1 VSEQATARRPA
12 STTERTLVT
21 VRHVVM
27 EFDQKRVLDGIDL
40 DVVRGEIL
48 AIVGGSGSGKS
59 TLLRLMSMLIQPT
72 SGSIDVF
79 GTDVARIDDATALPL
94 RKRIGV
100 MFQNGGLFGDMNV
113 LENVGVPLRE
123 HTHLDATTIDELAQL
138 RIALVGLDADAA
150 TKMPSQLSGGMRKRA
165 SLARAMAL
173 DPDVLFLDE
182 PTSGLDPISS
192 DAIDELVLEL
202 KQSLGLTIVTV
213 THDMDSLWRI
223 ADRVAL
229 LADGRVA
236 VEGSMHELA
245 ESPHPVAR
253 EFFGG
258 ARGRASQH
266 AEEHR

>member
-1 VSEQATARRPA
+1 VANDALARRPA
-12 STTERTLVT
+12 HDEQVLVG
-21 VRHVVM
+21 VRGVTM
-27 EFDQKRVLDGIDL
+27 QFDQKRVLDGVDL
-40 DVVRGEIL
+40 DVVRGRIL

-59 TLLRLMSMLIQPT
+59 TLLRLMAMLIQPT
-72 SGSIDVF
+72 GGSIEVF
-79 GTDVARIDDATALPL
+79 GTDVARIDDAAALPL

-123 HTHLDATTIDELAQL
+123 HTRLDDETIDELAQL
-138 RIALVGLDADAA
+138 RIALVGLDPDAA
-150 TKMPSQLSGGMRKRA
+150 AKFPSQLSGGMRKRA

-173 DPDVLFLDE
+173 DPEVLFLDE

-202 KQSLGLTIVTV
+202 KRSLGLTIVTV
-213 THDMDSLWRI
+213 THDMDSLWRV

-229 LADGRVA
+229 LANGRVA
-236 VEGSMHELA
+236 VDGTMHELA
-245 ESPHPVAR
+245 ASAHPVAH

-266 AEEHR
+266 AERR

>member
-1 VSEQATARRPA
+1 MSERAIVQHPANDGERVLVAARG
-12 STTERTLVT
+12 VT
-21 VRHVVM
+21 M
-27 EFDQKRVLDGIDL
+27 EFDQTRVLAGVDL

-79 GTDVARIDDATALPL
+79 GVDVARIDDTAALPL

-123 HTHLDATTIDELAQL
+123 HTRLDPATIDELAQL

-173 DPDVLFLDE
+173 DPEVLFLDE

-202 KQSLGLTIVTV
+202 KRSLGLTIVTV

-229 LADGRVA
+229 LANGRVA
-236 VEGSMHELA
+236 IDGSMETLA
-245 ESPHPVAR
+245 ASDHPVAR
-253 EFFGG
+253 AFFGG

-266 AEEHR
+266 AEHPR

>member
-1 VSEQATARRPA
+1 VATEALARRPA
-12 STTERTLVT
+12 PDEFPLVCARGVT
-21 VRHVVM
+21 M
-27 EFDQKRVLDGIDL
+27 QFDQKRVLDGVDL
-40 DVVRGEIL
+40 DVERGRIL

-59 TLLRLMSMLIQPT
+59 TLLRLMAMLIQPT
-72 SGSIDVF
+72 GGSIRVF
-79 GTDVARIDDATALPL
+79 GTEVARIDDAAALPL

-113 LENVGVPLRE
+113 LENVAVPLRE
-123 HTHLDATTIDELAQL
+123 HTRLDPETIDELAQL
-138 RIALVGLDADAA
+138 RIALVGLAPDAA
-150 TKMPSQLSGGMRKRA
+150 AKFPNQLSGGMRKRA

-202 KQSLGLTIVTV
+202 KRSLGLTIVTV
-213 THDMDSLWRI
+213 THDMDSLWRV

-229 LADGRVA
+229 LAHGRVA
-236 VEGSMHELA
+236 VDGTMQELA
-245 ESPHPVAR
+245 ASTHPVAR

-266 AEEHR
+266 AEQR

>member
-1 VSEQATARRPA
+1 MPA
-12 STTERTLVT
+12 HDSTQTLVA
-21 VRHVVM
+21 VRGVEM
-27 EFDQKRVLDGIDL
+27 QFGEKRVLDGVDL
-40 DVVRGEIL
+40 DVTRGEIL

-59 TLLRLMSMLIQPT
+59 TLLRLMSMLTRPT
-72 SGSIDVF
+72 AGSIHVF
-79 GTDVARIDDATALPL
+79 GNEVAQIDDAAALPL

-123 HTHLDATTIDELAQL
+123 HTRLTDATIEQIADI
-138 RIALVGLDADAA
+138 RISLVGLDPDAA
-150 TKMPSQLSGGMRKRA
+150 LKYPGQLSGGMRKRA

-173 DPDVLFLDE
+173 DPDLLFLDE
-182 PTSGLDPISS
+182 PTSGLDPLSS

-202 KQSLGLTIVTV
+202 KNSLGLTIVTV

-229 LADGRVA
+229 LANGRVA
-236 VEGSMHELA
+236 VEGTMEELA
-245 ESPHPVAR
+245 KSDHGVAQ

-258 ARGRASQH
+258 RRGRASEH
-266 AEEHR
+266 AAVQR